1 MGKRLGSDGEED
13 EEEAEEGRWGVKSWR
28 FFSRVRELFPLV
40 QCITNFV
47 SMDLMANTL
56 LAAGA
61 SPAMVHALEEVP
73 DFTPHA
79 SALLINIGT
88 LTPSWLASMKAA
100 AEIANR
106 LGKPWVLDPVA
117 VSASEFR
124 LRACLELLGLRPA
137 VVRGNASEVI
147 ALSGAS
153 AGPNKGA
160 DGSHKSEDA
169 IEAAKHL
176 AQTCGAIVAVSG
188 SVDIITDGHQVVGA
202 CNGVS
207 MLQRITATGCAVT
220 ALIAAFVAVD
230 PEHALEATTAALS
243 VFGVASEL
251 GMEKASGPASLRL
264 HLIDSLHGLDE
275 RTAVSK
281 VKVKTHLHYP

>member
-153 AGPNKGA
+153 AGPNKVKA
-160 DGSHKSEDA
+160 SWLFFCTFCSDRV
-169 IEAAKHL
+169 L
-176 AQTCGAIVAVSG
+176 NMLFLCGAFLLLVKLFIG
-188 SVDIITDGHQVVGA
+188 LKH
-202 CNGVS
+202 C
-207 MLQRITATGCAVT
+207 
-220 ALIAAFVAVD
+220 
-230 PEHALEATTAALS
+230 
-243 VFGVASEL
+243 ASE
-251 GMEKASGPASLRL
+251 
-264 HLIDSLHGLDE
+264 
-275 RTAVSK
+275 
-281 VKVKTHLHYP
+281 